1 MEDVF
6 IGAERFY
13 FLYYQAVVPMRQRM
27 RLGDLP
33 DYCSIWDSSNKE
45 LNQSLELLCERKVKI
60 R

>member
-27 RLGDLP
+27 RLSDLP
-33 DYCSIWDSSNKE
+33 DYC
-45 LNQSLELLCERKVKI
+45 
-60 R
+60 